1 MTYALFNMGCVFPK
15 LQSKIS
21 IYNVKKSIF
30 FISIYLS
37 IFLSM
42 FVSVCLAW
50 VSREKQ
56 RGVER
61 E

>member
-42 FVSVCLAW
+42 FV
-50 VSREKQ
+50 
-56 RGVER
+56 
-61 E
+61 